1 VNQERQ
7 STRFGRPNRSRQRHV
22 HDHSITAV
30 GTTETVSGFYA
41 ILGGAS
47 SAFLS
52 ALLTAMLLL
61 VNGSLT
67 LILIESLVDA
77 GPDWIYRKGLM
88 QFALF
93 TFPLFMVVAEW
104 IIWDFGRRLL
114 SREKSAQ
121 DRCNST

>member
-1 VNQERQ
+1 MNRERPP
-7 STRFGRPNRSRQRHV
+7 SRSRWSSRSSQRHN
-22 HDHSITAV
+22 HSITAV
-30 GTTETVSGFYA
+30 GSTEPRSGFYA

-52 ALLTAMLLL
+52 ALLTALLLL

-67 LILIESLVDA
+67 LILMESLVDA

-93 TFPLFMVVAEW
+93 TFPLFMVVVQW
-104 IIWDFGRRLL
+104 IVWDFVRGLL
-114 SREKSAQ
+114 TREKSTEN
-121 DRCNST
+121 RCNST